1 MCIVMELC
9 EGGNLYDQIEVK
21 RDQEESIPENK
32 VLQMAAQLLEGLRY
46 LHERKIVHRGIRP
59 SSILLTSDKNLKFGE
74 IVSKAENRTYFSA
87 RNIQVES
94 YDERRDIFQL
104 GCVLYF
110 VCAFVHPFEA
120 NDDKEEAALRRSEI
134 VWTKRIVD
142 FSYKRIPETYSNELN
157 DIIAR
162 MLFQTNQT
170 EQPTAQN
177 LLKEVME
184 HLSSKQPVVRETL
197 IHEMEQVQRGS
208 RIAVKSQD
216 QVSGPHEVEDFR
228 VDTLESHRGLLNE
241 KADQSQHS
249 YEDAYQ
255 YTGPFMNKKSSIRLN
270 GNERALY
277 NSQEIDHEAPGV
289 WAENKYNARSDG
301 LSIRPLLQDN

>member
-1 MCIVMELC
+1 
-9 EGGNLYDQIEVK
+9 
-21 RDQEESIPENK
+21 
-32 VLQMAAQLLEGLRY
+32 
-46 LHERKIVHRGIRP
+46 
-59 SSILLTSDKNLKFGE
+59 
-74 IVSKAENRTYFSA
+74 
-87 RNIQVES
+87 
-94 YDERRDIFQL
+94 
-104 GCVLYF
+104 
-110 VCAFVHPFEA
+110 
-120 NDDKEEAALRRSEI
+120 
-134 VWTKRIVD
+134 
-142 FSYKRIPETYSNELN
+142 
-157 DIIAR
+157 
-162 MLFQTNQT
+162 
-170 EQPTAQN
+170 
-177 LLKEVME
+177 
-184 HLSSKQPVVRETL
+184 
-197 IHEMEQVQRGS
+197 MEQVQRGS

-277 NSQEIDHEAPGV
+277 NSQEIDHEAPGF